1 MKNLLPVVIAALIA
15 FGAGYF
21 IANSRATTT
30 KPAATETP
38 VVANGETGVKT
49 DTVKTTKA
57 GTEKTLNAI
66 KTAAA
71 LTSNLGFTPSTQMI
85 RVVQG
90 TKKTNDDIFTYVV
103 TYNKDNIH
111 VDAIDTLDLF
121 FGMNVVNSAGTYT
134 LKSPSGSFATLP
146 VFTYTTYTLLASS
159 LTSKNG
165 VITGKDSAN
174 NSYSFGA
181 GDIVAVTGNSGG
193 TISFGVV
200 QVETY
205 L

>member
-1 MKNLLPVVIAALIA
+1 MKNLLPIVIAALIA

-21 IANSRATTT
+21 IANSRANTAKTSTTEVT
-30 KPAATETP
+30 ATTGP
-38 VVANGETGVKT
+38 ETGVKT
-49 DTVKTTKA
+49 DTIKSVKAKSANEIKA
-57 GTEKTLNAI
+57 LL
-66 KTAAA
+66 TA
-71 LTSNLGFTPSTQMI
+71 NLGFSPTNQII

-90 TKKTNDDIFTYVV
+90 AKKTNDDLFTCVL
-103 TYNKDNIH
+103 TYNAKDNNHI
-111 VDAIDTLDLF
+111 DEIDTVDLQS
-121 FGMNVVNSAGTYT
+121 GVNAVNNLGSFT
-134 LKSPSGSFATLP
+134 LKSPNGSFSTLP

-174 NSYSFGA
+174 NSYSFAA
-181 GDIVAVTGNSGG
+181 GDIVAVTGNTGA

-200 QVETY
+200 QVESY